1 MEQNLSSSNR
11 GSTNMSAAC
20 NTQGMYYSNNE
31 SLLLELWIT
40 LLSDNNEMLLS
51 YKTHSLLHNPINSFH
66 VQIQ

>member
-31 SLLLELWIT
+31 SLLLEL
-40 LLSDNNEMLLS
+40 
-51 YKTHSLLHNPINSFH
+51 
-66 VQIQ
+66 